1 MSKMSELSMLLDS
14 LIECGEKLTETAKG
28 LKAFYTDTGEPEPQ
42 QPEQQ
47 KKDHAPKPEPE
58 KKPALKKEDV
68 RLLLSKKAS
77 EDEGRYK
84 VQVKDLVRK
93 YANGG
98 SLTDI
103 PPAKYEEL
111 LKELEVIGNA

>member
-1 MSKMSELSMLLDS
+1 MSKMSELSMLLNS
-14 LIECGEKLTETAKG
+14 LIECGKKLTETAKS
-28 LKAFYTDTGEPEPQ
+28 LKAFYTDTGEPEPK
-42 QPEQQ
+42 QPEKP
-47 KKDHAPKPEPE
+47 KKDAAPKPESE

-84 VQVKDLVRK
+84 VQVKNLVRK

-103 PPAKYEEL
+103 PPEKYGDL
-111 LKELEVIGNA
+111 LQELEVIGNA

>member
-42 QPEQQ
+42 QPEKP
-47 KKDHAPKPEPE
+47 KKEEAPKSEPE

-77 EDEGRYK
+77 EKEGIYK
-84 VQVKDLVRK
+84 VRVKNLVRK

-103 PPAKYEEL
+103 PPERYEEL

>member
-28 LKAFYTDTGEPEPQ
+28 LKDFYTDTGEPE
-42 QPEQQ
+42 QPE
-47 KKDHAPKPEPE
+47 KPNKVAAPKPESE
-58 KKPALKKEDV
+58 KKPTLKKEDV

-77 EDEGRYK
+77 EDEGQYK
-84 VQVKDLVRK
+84 VQVKNLVRK

-103 PPAKYEEL
+103 PPERYEEL
-111 LKELEVIGNA
+111 LRELEVIGDA

>member
-28 LKAFYTDTGEPEPQ
+28 LKAFYTDTGEPEPK
-42 QPEQQ
+42 QPEIP
-47 KKDHAPKPEPE
+47 KKAAAPKPEPE

-84 VQVKDLVRK
+84 VQVKNLVRK

-103 PPAKYEEL
+103 PPEKYEEL
-111 LKELEVIGNA
+111 LRELEVIGDA